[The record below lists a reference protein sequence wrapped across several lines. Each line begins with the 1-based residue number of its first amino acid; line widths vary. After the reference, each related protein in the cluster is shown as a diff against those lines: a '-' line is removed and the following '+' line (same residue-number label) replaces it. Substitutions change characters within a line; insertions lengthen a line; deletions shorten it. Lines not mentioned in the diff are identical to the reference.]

1 MIYARQ
7 PAGMRKIIRLRA
19 ARPGVLALLPALFI
33 VTACGGNITS
43 NDGVATAESSSAKG
57 SDKDQPGTGADQAAQ
72 KRLQD
77 AYLSCMRKNGINLPD
92 IKPGQGLEK
101 PSADSGYYDSDGEN
115 GVSELGHKADKAC
128 EPDRVKMAEAND
140 KLAADP
146 KAEAEGKKKLQKY
159 ADCLRSK
166 GVKVNDP
173 KDSGALFDDAGKA
186 LEDSEFKAA
195 DPVCRQQAYGNDG
208 AQE

>member
-1 MIYARQ
+1 
-7 PAGMRKIIRLRA
+7 MRKIIRSRA
-19 ARPGVLALLPALFI
+19 ARPGVLALLPAVFI
-33 VTACGGNITS
+33 VTACGGSATS
-43 NDGVATAESSSAKG
+43 DDGVATAQSSPAKG
-57 SDKDQPGTGADQAAQ
+57 GDKDRPGTGVDQATQ
-72 KRLQD
+72 KKLED

-101 PSADSGYYDSDGEN
+101 PSADSGYYDSNGEN
-115 GVSELGHKADKAC
+115 GVSELGRKANKAC
-128 EPDRVKMAEAND
+128 EPDRVKWAEAND

-146 KAEAEGKKKLQKY
+146 KAQAESKKNFQEY

-173 KDSGALFDDAGKA
+173 KDGGALFDDPGKS
-186 LEDSEFKAA
+186 LEDPKFKAA
-195 DPVCRQQAYGNDG
+195 DPVCRQKAYGNDG